1 MNFFNHFCPLYIY
14 YDTVDEPSFY
24 YSILILEQNQIQ
36 MKQTLHSLQ
45 EEKETNSG
53 LKEKLNCFESTVNS
67 LQEKLQLSEEAREKD
82 SEKLSELRHE
92 YECNLGKLET
102 EVDKWKLLHESLYLQ
117 YNRELRSW
125 ENRLSSLENERSER
139 ESALEEGQRSKDR
152 VVSDLSEQ
160 LKESEDRI
168 QELLLELESSRD
180 NSETFAVTNQASF
193 SRLVVSMEEKFAA
206 SLKSEKEQLEI
217 AFRERLREH
226 ELYEHEQ
233 RLVTAD
239 VTASASTFGN
249 CFSELAQETE
259 ESAEEVNDSNS
270 PKAEGKTSIQSS
282 HPGLNRK
289 FSRRPSLV
297 KINSMTDL
305 LNLKVPSM
313 EAIETMEREDMT
325 EKFLILLQHF
335 YASVDEIRKLRVR
348 LRESQDAND
357 SLEIDKM
364 RFEESFKRTIVM
376 QEQQENTMSKRIQDL
391 TAKLHA
397 SEKTARQL
405 KDMMAAS
412 SHRKHSRRS
421 ERKDSKNLELANA
434 AANATKLQQAA
445 SSGTTC

>member
-1 MNFFNHFCPLYIY
+1 
-14 YDTVDEPSFY
+14 
-24 YSILILEQNQIQ
+24 
-36 MKQTLHSLQ
+36 MKQNLQSLQ
-45 EEKETNSG
+45 EEKETNSE
-53 LKEKLNCFESTVNS
+53 LKEKIACFESRVNS
-67 LQEKLQLSEEAREKD
+67 LQEKLRLSEDTREKE

-125 ENRLSSLENERSER
+125 ENRLSSIENERSER
-139 ESALEEGQRSKDR
+139 ESTLEDEQRSKDR
-152 VVSDLSEQ
+152 VISDLSEQ
-160 LKESEDRI
+160 LKESDDRI

-180 NSETFAVTNQASF
+180 NNGTSAGINEESF
-193 SRLVVSMEEKFAA
+193 SRLVVTMEEKFAA
-206 SLKSEKEQLEI
+206 SLKSEKEQLEV

-249 CFSELAQETE
+249 CFSAHQLNSEEQETE
-259 ESAEEVNDSNS
+259 EGVGDVEKPNS
-270 PKAEGKTSIQSS
+270 PKTSIQSAHQNLS
-282 HPGLNRK
+282 RK

-335 YASVDEIRKLRVR
+335 YASVDEIRKLRIR

-357 SLEIDKM
+357 ALEIDKM

-391 TAKLHA
+391 TGKLHA

-405 KDMMAAS
+405 KDMMASA

-421 ERKDSKNLELANA
+421 ERKDSKNLELAQA
-434 AANATKLQQAA
+434 AANATKLQQNA
-445 SSGTTC
+445 SSATNC

>member
-1 MNFFNHFCPLYIY
+1 MNNLR
-14 YDTVDEPSFY
+14 
-24 YSILILEQNQIQ
+24 
-36 MKQTLHSLQ
+36 
-45 EEKETNSG
+45 
-53 LKEKLNCFESTVNS
+53 
-67 LQEKLQLSEEAREKD
+67 EKLQVAEEAREKEA
-82 SEKLSELRHE
+82 EKISDLRHE

-125 ENRLSSLENERSER
+125 EDRLSSLENERSER
-139 ESALEEGQRSKDR
+139 ESALEEEQRGKDR
-152 VVSDLSEQ
+152 IVSDLSEQ
-160 LKESEDRI
+160 LKESDDRI
-168 QELLLELESSRD
+168 QELLLELESARD
-180 NSETFAVTNQASF
+180 SNESFAVNNEESF

-206 SLKSEKEQLEI
+206 SLKSEKEQLEV

-233 RLVTAD
+233 RLVTAG

-249 CFSELAQETE
+249 CFSAQQFATDNK
-259 ESAEEVNDSNS
+259 AEDANKGDGLHLNS
-270 PKAEGKTSIQSS
+270 PLPEEKGKKDIMPQLPSPIS
-282 HPGLNRK
+282 NRN
-289 FSRRPSLV
+289 FVRRPSLV

-325 EKFLILLQHF
+325 EKFLILLHHF

-348 LRESQDAND
+348 LRQSQDVND
-357 SLEIDKM
+357 ALEIDKL

-376 QEQQENTMSKRIQDL
+376 QEQQENAMSKRIQDL
-391 TAKLHA
+391 TGKLLA

-405 KDMMAAS
+405 KDMMSSS

-421 ERKDSKNLELANA
+421 ERKDSK
-434 AANATKLQQAA
+434 K
-445 SSGTTC
+445 